1 MARRAGL
8 RGPLARLPESRPVPA
23 GAACASGARRD
34 PGRGDE
40 VEIGGLN
47 VTPAERRNPRAE
59 RTRAALIAAGRRLFC
74 ERPVDAVTV
83 DDIVQAAEVGKG
95 SFYNHFTDRE
105 GLVRAISAEIRG
117 RIERAVDRANA
128 EVEDPAR
135 RVARAVCTYL
145 RFALD
150 EPERAG
156 VLVRVHSGH
165 TSMSA
170 PLNRGLV
177 DDVSAGLAA
186 GRFVVPTLEAAV
198 LYVLG
203 VTQLALVRVVQEP
216 TSSLAVSLSQQ
227 MLSLL
232 LRGLGLAGGE
242 ADQIAAQASEEIV
255 RQGAYAAAFQDPSG
269 AAH

>member
-1 MARRAGL
+1 M
-8 RGPLARLPESRPVPA
+8 
-23 GAACASGARRD
+23 
-34 PGRGDE
+34 
-40 VEIGGLN
+40 
-47 VTPAERRNPRAE
+47 TPPERRNPRAE

-105 GLVRAISAEIRG
+105 GLVRAISAEIRAS
-117 RIERAVDRANA
+117 IERAVGRANA
-128 EVEDPAR
+128 EVTDPAR

-156 VLVRVHSGH
+156 VLVRIHSGH
-165 TSMSA
+165 TSMSS
-170 PLNRGLV
+170 PLNQGLV
-177 DDVSAGLAA
+177 EDVSAGLAI
-186 GRFVVPTLEAAV
+186 GRFTLPTLEAGA

-216 TSSLAVSLSQQ
+216 TSSVAVSLSQQ
-227 MLSLL
+227 MVSLL

-242 ADQIAAQASEEIV
+242 ADQIAAQASDEIV
-255 RQGAYAAAFQDPSG
+255 RQGAYAAAFQDPAG